1 MRSFHCLVNPAS
13 GGGAAMAA
21 VVPVARALREAGARV
36 RVTYSPGP
44 TACAALAREAADS
57 GDVVVAV
64 GGDGMLASVAG
75 AVADAG
81 GLLGVVPSGRGN
93 DFARQLGIPRDGDR
107 AAVTLLAAEPVAV
120 DVIDTGDRVVLGSV
134 YAGVD
139 SLASAIVNARPRL
152 PARLQYPYA
161 AVRALLTHRPAT
173 YRIEVDGECH
183 QHTAMTV
190 VAANS
195 GFYGGGMHIAPGASP
210 HDGLLDVVVVAAA
223 SKAALVRALPKLYDG
238 THLELDEVWV
248 LRGRD
253 VRIRSDRPV
262 VAYGDGEPVGD
273 LPLTVT
279 VRPAALRVLA

>member
-1 MRSFHCLVNPAS
+1 
-13 GGGAAMAA
+13 
-21 VVPVARALREAGARV
+21 
-36 RVTYSPGP
+36 
-44 TACAALAREAADS
+44 
-57 GDVVVAV
+57 
-64 GGDGMLASVAG
+64 
-75 AVADAG
+75 
-81 GLLGVVPSGRGN
+81 
-93 DFARQLGIPRDGDR
+93 
-107 AAVTLLAAEPVAV
+107 
-120 DVIDTGDRVVLGSV
+120 
-134 YAGVD
+134 
-139 SLASAIVNARPRL
+139 
-152 PARLQYPYA
+152 
-161 AVRALLTHRPAT
+161 
-173 YRIEVDGECH
+173 
-183 QHTAMTV
+183 MTV